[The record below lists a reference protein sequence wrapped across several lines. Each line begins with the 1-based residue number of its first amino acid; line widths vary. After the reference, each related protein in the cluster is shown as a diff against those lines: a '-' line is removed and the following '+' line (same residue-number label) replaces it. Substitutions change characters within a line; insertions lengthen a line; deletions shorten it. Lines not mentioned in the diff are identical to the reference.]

1 MHISVGFSIFKGLC
15 NHYHNLTWNF
25 LFTPKRLSTKSR
37 FHFHAPHH
45 PSLQQQQSPIS
56 TDMPNEANDINGII
70 HDVVFCSWLLSQS
83 KFYEGLTFCSLYQYF
98 ALFYGWGIL
107 LISYQIPTKGHEEE
121 LSLPCPIFWWETAA
135 LKGQVTSPKTNKR
148 LEELAL
154 TLAVLLQ
161 CWPFDHVINCLA

>member
-1 MHISVGFSIFKGLC
+1 MFLNVHNAGQWLTLSNFCTFSSFPKDTQSLPILPAPSLWQPLVTFCLYRFAYSEHKWDHTLC
-15 NHYHNLTWNF
+15 D
-25 LFTPKRLSTKSR
+25 LSTQIS
-37 FHFHAPHH
+37 FTQH
-45 PSLQQQQSPIS
+45 PVLKVP
-56 TDMPNEANDINGII
+56 PC
-70 HDVVFCSWLLSQS
+70 CSM
-83 KFYEGLTFCSLYQYF
+83 YQYF

-107 LISYQIPTKGHEEE
+107 LMSYQIPTKGHEEE

-135 LKGQVTSPKTNKR
+135 LKGQITIPKTNKR